1 MRLALQALFGS
12 HDNQTE
18 EGRKR
23 FERIERELRNNERS
37 SNFLRRLN
45 RVVADPRLKA
55 PEIFADESFPDANIV
70 AEYLDCQSESEEIC
84 AEYERVCIEEPE
96 ILAEV
101 GCCYDMLMNRFDKQ
115 LDTPKIYKRRLYY
128 IIWEEETA
136 PESSLDEAI
145 DVEASEP
152 NSRKER
158 KNKKNKQTA
167 APSRSSSKTIPSPP
181 ESEVQKAMRSEQ
193 SLGRWCY
200 RFMRNTAVAAG
211 LFVAVCWGY
220 TRLNDD
226 SSSETF
232 VVPSVQKGIA
242 HTEQAPI
249 ENPPEDA
256 SDSDGTV
263 KEIVNDL
270 NPTSSYVESGEF
282 SGFLS
287 DSFPQDLPNKNLMAR
302 IPTGEIAP
310 TGGLGDNTVEPA
322 SETEPFSQ
330 NDFYRSQQ
338 PDESDLHA
346 EGQENSPSRVELNA
360 PDFNERREGIV
371 IPVRNNDVFSNPARF

>member
-37 SNFLRRLN
+37 SIFLRRLN

-136 PESSLDEAI
+136 PENSLDEAV

-158 KNKKNKQTA
+158 KNKNKQAT
-167 APSRSSSKTIPSPP
+167 RKSSSNSKTLPSPP

-211 LFVAVCWGY
+211 LFVAACWGY
-220 TRLNDD
+220 AKLNDD
-226 SSSETF
+226 SNSETF
-232 VVPSVQKGIA
+232 VAPSVQKGIA
-242 HTEQAPI
+242 YTDQALI
-249 ENPPEDA
+249 ENPTEDI
-256 SDSDGTV
+256 SDTEGAEE
-263 KEIVNDL
+263 EIVNDL

-302 IPTGEIAP
+302 IPTGEFIPA
-310 TGGLGDNTVEPA
+310 GGQGDNTVAPA
-322 SETEPFSQ
+322 SETKSFPQ
-330 NDFYRSQQ
+330 NDFYRSQR
-338 PDESDLHA
+338 PDESSLQV
-346 EGQENSPSRVELNA
+346 ESQENSPSRVELNA

>member
-12 HDNQTE
+12 HENKTE

-37 SNFLRRLN
+37 SDFLRRLN
-45 RVVADPRLKA
+45 RVVADTHLKA

-84 AEYERVCIEEPE
+84 AEYERICFEEPE

-136 PESSLDEAI
+136 PENSLDEAV

-158 KNKKNKQTA
+158 KNKNKQAT
-167 APSRSSSKTIPSPP
+167 RKSSSNSKTLPSPP

-211 LFVAVCWGY
+211 LFVATCWGY
-220 TRLNDD
+220 AKLNDD
-226 SSSETF
+226 SNSETF
-232 VVPSVQKGIA
+232 VAPSVQKGIA
-242 HTEQAPI
+242 YTDQALI
-249 ENPPEDA
+249 ENPTEDI
-256 SDSDGTV
+256 SDTEGAEE
-263 KEIVNDL
+263 EIVNDL

-287 DSFPQDLPNKNLMAR
+287 DSFPHDLPNKNLMAR
-302 IPTGEIAP
+302 IPTGEFIP
-310 TGGLGDNTVEPA
+310 VGGQGDNTVDPA
-322 SETEPFSQ
+322 SETESSPQ
-330 NDFYRSQQ
+330 NDFYRSQR
-338 PDESDLHA
+338 PDESSLQV
-346 EGQENSPSRVELNA
+346 ESQENSPSRVELNA

>member
-136 PESSLDEAI
+136 PENSLDEAV

-158 KNKKNKQTA
+158 KNKNKQAT
-167 APSRSSSKTIPSPP
+167 RKSSSNSKTLPSPP

-211 LFVAVCWGY
+211 LLVAACWGY
-220 TRLNDD
+220 AKLNDD
-226 SSSETF
+226 SNSETF
-232 VVPSVQKGIA
+232 VAPFVQKGIA
-242 HTEQAPI
+242 YTDQALI
-249 ENPPEDA
+249 ENPTEDI
-256 SDSDGTV
+256 SDTEGAEE
-263 KEIVNDL
+263 EIVNDL

-287 DSFPQDLPNKNLMAR
+287 DSFPQELPNKNLMAR
-302 IPTGEIAP
+302 IPTGEFIPA
-310 TGGLGDNTVEPA
+310 GGQGDNTVDPA
-322 SETEPFSQ
+322 SETESFPQ
-330 NDFYRSQQ
+330 NDFYRSQR
-338 PDESDLHA
+338 PDESSLQV
-346 EGQENSPSRVELNA
+346 ESQENSPSRVELNA